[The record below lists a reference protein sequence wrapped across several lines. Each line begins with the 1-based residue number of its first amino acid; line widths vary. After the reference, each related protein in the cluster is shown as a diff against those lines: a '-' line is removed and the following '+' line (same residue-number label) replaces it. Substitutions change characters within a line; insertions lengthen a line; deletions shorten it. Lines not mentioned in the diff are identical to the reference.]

1 MPRSVPQAPAG
12 GIAAIKF
19 RSGLPKLPPSGPPG
33 NRTRPAQTM
42 RLAALSSVKHRIHV
56 GVPLPFNVRDADR
69 TLLLARGHVIASA
82 GQLEALF
89 LRGAVVDLAELR
101 SPNEEAM
108 QAPRRELPRLWNETL
123 TRITNVLEHCDSETF
138 RGALEEAS
146 APALALVERDPD
158 LAIFQILSQAAGVD
172 TAYGVRRSLH
182 SAITA
187 SLVAQRLAWQA
198 AEVERAF
205 KAALTMNLSMLELQG
220 VLARQATPPSA
231 DQRAELRSHPMR
243 SVQMLQRAGVSDAD
257 WLRAVLQHHE
267 LEDGSGY
274 PSGRRDVSELAS
286 LLRRADI
293 YTSKLSAR
301 STREAMAADVAGR
314 AMFMA
319 DPGHPMTH
327 AIVKEF
333 GIYPPGSHVR
343 LASGALA
350 VVVGRGPSITAPVVA
365 CLTDAAGKSL
375 PAPRRT
381 ATTDPA
387 QAVVALLPAKRGD
400 LHVGAETLVSLD

>member
-1 MPRSVPQAPAG
+1 M
-12 GIAAIKF
+12 K
-19 RSGLPKLPPSGPPG
+19 
-33 NRTRPAQTM
+33 
-42 RLAALSSVKHRIHV
+42 LAALSSVKHRIRL
-56 GVPLPFNVRDADR
+56 GSPLPFNVRDADR

-89 LRGAVVDLAELR
+89 LRGALVDMAELR
-101 SPNEEAM
+101 SPDEQAM
-108 QAPRRELPRLWNETL
+108 QAPRSELPRLWHETL
-123 TRITNVLEHCDSETF
+123 DRVTTTLERCDSATF

-146 APALALVERDPD
+146 GPALALVERDPD
-158 LAIFQILSQAAGVD
+158 LAIFQIVSQGAGVD
-172 TAYGVRRSLH
+172 TAYGARRSLH

-187 SLVAQRLAWQA
+187 SLVAQRLAWPA
-198 AEVERAF
+198 ADVERAF

-220 VLARQATPPSA
+220 VLARQATPPSPE
-231 DQRAELRSHPMR
+231 QRTELRSHPMR
-243 SVQMLQRAGVSDAD
+243 SVLMLQRAGVSDAE

-274 PSGRRDVSELAS
+274 PSGRKDVSELAS

-343 LASGALA
+343 LASGAVA

-365 CLTDAAGKSL
+365 CLTDPSGKPL
-375 PAPRRT
+375 PAPQRMT
-381 ATTDPA
+381 TTDKS
-387 QAVVALLPAKRGD
+387 QAVVALLPAKTGD
-400 LHVGAETLVSLD
+400 LHVSAETLVSLD